1 MRAFPDEALA
11 YMPFIA
17 NDPWVATSKLTPR
30 TFTCL
35 TIGSR
40 GDVQPYIALALRLQ
54 KDGHHVVIVTHGEL
68 TDLSLAH
75 DKASSSTGL
84 RGMALSTDRRAVIR
98 LP

>member
-1 MRAFPDEALA
+1 MRAFPDKALA

-40 GDVQPYIALALRLQ
+40 GDVQPYIALALRLK
-54 KDGHHVVIVTHGEL
+54 KDGHHVVIVTHGEW

-75 DKASSSTGL
+75 D
-84 RGMALSTDRRAVIR
+84 RRVQALD
-98 LP
+98 